1 MNDSEAITN
10 AMKAGICSS
19 ISFEIR
25 GIDRFMIHTG
35 FGFPDGDEI
44 HIILKKGD
52 EGWMLT
58 DEGHTSMWVSYSV
71 NLSENRM
78 RMLERAVGSNGIEF
92 ENGVMRVGISDENA
106 AECLMSMIQTIL
118 QASALVSHTQR
129 HPQHLC

>member
-44 HIILKKGD
+44 HIILKKRD